1 MEVDIY
7 LLIHCVVLMKSTV
20 NVDDAMDD
28 IVHQFN
34 GASDGLVPKVG
45 SSPRPHEI
53 SPAITT
59 RILSWNVD
67 EISKHLSWQ
76 NTAESA
82 QSISDNEEGDK
93 DGIRDHEEVGPSV
106 LDYGW
111 HSDTELNSKGF
122 PPRVIKRGDTFTSL
136 NHEKKKVSD
145 AEPVSASLG
154 RHHVAGLQI
163 SSDHLE
169 DPVGVPL
176 EVPNNQRLVSCLTF
190 ILGHKNAY
198 VIL

>member
-122 PPRVIKRGDTFTSL
+122 PPRVIKRGDTFTSFIRFDEIYNMNGSNHQTKPTLAEKWLTGRDWIISLIGREL
-136 NHEKKKVSD
+136 N
-145 AEPVSASLG
+145 PVWAVLFE
-154 RHHVAGLQI
+154 LI
-163 SSDHLE
+163 
-169 DPVGVPL
+169 
-176 EVPNNQRLVSCLTF
+176 
-190 ILGHKNAY
+190 
-198 VIL
+198 VIFGFF